1 MSRPRRGTRGRGHAR
16 VTRGGAVVRYG
27 ARVAPRLSGG
37 HSSSF
42 AAREVRGASRSP
54 FFGDYNYVSATT
66 GARYAVWT
74 DTRDLVPGTDPR
86 GTAKPGGVDTFD
98 GAQTCTW
105 VPNDINAPTF
115 SSPSIGD
122 PCLAAGGLDQNIYVA
137 RLP

>member
-1 MSRPRRGTRGRGHAR
+1 MLAFVAGSSD
-16 VTRGGAVVRYG
+16 GGQTWTETQVSTAG
-27 ARVAPRLSGG
+27 SNPNW
-37 HSSSF
+37 
-42 AAREVRGASRSP
+42 EIRGASRSP

-105 VPNDINAPTF
+105 VPNDINATAF

-122 PCLAAGGLDQNIYVA
+122 PCLSAGGLDQNIYVA